1 MSKFIKY
8 IYLMIFSIIT
18 VVIILSSLKNADLSL
33 KDSDL
38 VTDVIVQ
45 IGGKKDKNIISSF
58 VRDVIGHFGSFFLC
72 GIFSF
77 LTIKSFLVKKKNSMI
92 LIILIGIV
100 LSVGSELLQLIPK
113 GRHCDYK
120 DMLVNISGYISSILI
135 YLIISFIKV
144 KSKKEKSLF

>member
-77 LTIKSFLVKKKNSMI
+77 LTIKSFLEKKKNSMI

-120 DMLVNISGYISSILI
+120 DMLVNISGYIGSILI

>member
-33 KDSDL
+33 KDSNL

-77 LTIKSFLVKKKNSMI
+77 LTIKSFLEKKKNSMI

>member
-1 MSKFIKY
+1 
-8 IYLMIFSIIT
+8 MIFSIIT

-77 LTIKSFLVKKKNSMI
+77 LTIKSFLEKKKNSMI

>member
-18 VVIILSSLKNADLSL
+18 VIIILSSLKNADLSL

-77 LTIKSFLVKKKNSMI
+77 LTIKSFLEKKKNSMI

-113 GRHCDYK
+113 GRQCDYK
-120 DMLVNISGYISSILI
+120 DMLVNIS
-135 YLIISFIKV
+135 
-144 KSKKEKSLF
+144 

>member
-8 IYLMIFSIIT
+8 IYLMIFGLIT

-45 IGGKKDKNIISSF
+45 IGSKKDKNVISSF
-58 VRDVIGHFGSFFLC
+58 VRNVIGHFGSFFLC

-77 LTIKSFLVKKKNSMI
+77 LTINSFSKKRIKAMI
-92 LIILIGIV
+92 IIMTIGIL

-135 YLIISFIKV
+135 FLFISFIKV
-144 KSKKEKSLF
+144 KSKKEKLLS